1 LWRAEALRYF
11 RRQEAAMVADLLER
25 EVLGK

>member
-1 LWRAEALRYF
+1 LWRAEALLYF
-11 RRQEAAMVADLLER
+11 RRQEAAVVADFLER